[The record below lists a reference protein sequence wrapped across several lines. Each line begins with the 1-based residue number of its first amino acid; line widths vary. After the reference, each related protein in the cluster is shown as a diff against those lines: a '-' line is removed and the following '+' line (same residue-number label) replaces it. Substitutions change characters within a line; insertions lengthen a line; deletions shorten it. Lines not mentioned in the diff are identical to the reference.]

1 MKIRIKGNSVRYR
14 LSKTDIDILTATGYH
29 EEQTSFGTTVL
40 KYALQ
45 RKEGAEE
52 LSADYSDN
60 MITTYIPASFLQGWD
75 KNDVIGIDAR
85 MPVGEAGTLY
95 LLIEKDFKCLDD
107 TTEDQSDNYDNPNQ
121 TC

>member
-14 LSKTDIDILTATGYH
+14 LSKTDVDILTSAGYH
-29 EEQTSFGTTVL
+29 EEQTSFGPAIL

-45 RKEGAEE
+45 RKEDADE
-52 LSADYSDN
+52 LSADYKDH
-60 MITTYIPASFLQGWD
+60 MITTYIPASFLEGWD
-75 KNDVIGIDAR
+75 KNDVIGLDAR
-85 MPVGEAGTLY
+85 MPIGNEEILY

>member
-14 LSKTDIDILTATGYH
+14 LSKTDVDILTSKGYH
-29 EEQTSFGTTVL
+29 EEHTSFGPARLT
-40 KYALQ
+40 YALK
-45 RKEGAEE
+45 RKDGVAE
-52 LSADYSDN
+52 LSSDYN
-60 MITTYIPASFLQGWD
+60 NNTITTYVPASFLEGWD

-85 MPVGEAGTLY
+85 MPIGNNDTLY

-107 TTEDQSDNYDNPNQ
+107 TNEDQSDNYDNPNT

>member
-14 LSKTDIDILTATGYH
+14 LSKTDVELLTSKGYH
-29 EEQTSFGTTVL
+29 EEQTSFGQTVL

-45 RKEGAEE
+45 RKEDITT
-52 LSADYSDN
+52 LSADYTGH
-60 MITTYIPASFLQGWD
+60 MITTYIPASFLDGWD
-75 KNDVIGIDAR
+75 KNAVIGLDAH
-85 MPVGEAGTLY
+85 MPVGAEGSLY